1 MQQQIQNYQGRNNTK
16 QDKETKVVLL
26 CMQKTVHNRD
36 EQTSISQ
43 NHEQLRSH
51 TRTGDERRIMCA
63 ADITVKLVTQD
74 EFIELIDR
82 TAKDFKMTRDQ
93 VITIMVEDWIMKVY
107 KRFESGERAPKQ

>member
-1 MQQQIQNYQGRNNTK
+1 
-16 QDKETKVVLL
+16 
-26 CMQKTVHNRD
+26 
-36 EQTSISQ
+36 
-43 NHEQLRSH
+43 
-51 TRTGDERRIMCA
+51 MC

-107 KRFESGERAPKQ
+107 KRFEKGERA